1 MAIEKEDFAKNFSER
16 LKRALDGRTHTA
28 VSERLGCSRALL
40 SKYLSGDIPDTF
52 WLLAKLAEEYKVDLH
67 DLLTGQPSPSIA
79 EVEKRL
85 KPFVYAH
92 LAEVTQKIKNLQDE
106 RSQRPSRLV
115 EHEINEQVED
125 LNLYYKAVLKGLNEG
140 LKPYGIKI

>member
-1 MAIEKEDFAKNFSER
+1 MKKSDFAKNFSER
-16 LKRALDGRTHTA
+16 LRKALDDRTHTA

-52 WLLAKLAEEYKVDLH
+52 WLLAKLAEEYKIDLH

-92 LAEVTQKIKNLQDE
+92 LAEVAQRIKELQNE
-106 RSQRPSRLV
+106 RSQRPSRLA
-115 EHEINEQVED
+115 EHEINGQLED
-125 LNLYYKAVLKGLNEG
+125 LNLYYKAVLEGLNEG